1 MFQVNAKIRAKW
13 QKNVQRTGILLLIY
27 KLEVHGHQTYIEI
40 TTSWCR
46 NIFYHTLI
54 SHLKSVKNWTYSKLC
69 IFFLMHNK
77 KGTIFIFLEHSLL
90 NLIISTCS
98 IRSHNNR
105 WVILG
110 MHTRRGG
117 NLQKSI
123 NQSINIPINQ
133 SIYQSI
139 DLTIDQSNKG
149 NKNWKKLSKK

>member
-117 NLQKSI
+117 NLHKSI
-123 NQSINIPINQ
+123 NQSINQYTNQVINL
-133 SIYQSI
+133 SI
-139 DLTIDQSNKG
+139 
-149 NKNWKKLSKK
+149 NWSDNRPVKQRKYKI